1 MMKTMKKYSIL
12 LGVALSLFALASCQ
26 KEVDINVS
34 DTDVVKHVPFELNAD
49 IPQTRTTIDSET
61 WEMDWE
67 NGDILY
73 AVTDDEEWGVAYSSD
88 NDGETIADFTY
99 ANGKFST
106 QKTISDGEHT
116 FHFLYTANVS
126 QRSYHRG
133 KATSFSLAS
142 SQNEDA
148 SNPTIA
154 LKMND
159 VLAGKVKATTPTT
172 FANVSMEHIFTL
184 MKVTLKNKTGEA
196 ISVNK
201 FEIKAEGAEIA
212 GIFNVKFDKDVPYV
226 DLKQSGK
233 DNIAVEITNGSI
245 AVNGDL
251 PVFFVMAPL
260 SNYSGDITFTVSDTD
275 GNTYTKKNTVADV
288 SFNPGEYNTAT
299 YSLKNA
305 DPIEC
310 VELDWTY
317 PTGDDAA
324 TSAGINA
331 IPGVTTNGLG
341 SDYAAG
347 NSPYCI
353 KFDNTGDFI
362 QVRTDKAIGSVSVK
376 YKMLGGSNTSKL
388 EISESADGSTWTKV
402 EDLTIS
408 GAQNSTGELTTAEDF
423 DSDSRFVKINFNKGS
438 NVGIGGITIKQQNTD
453 PIIFADNISGVAAV
467 GATGTLTY
475 TVKNFTDDVTV
486 SEVTGCVS
494 QATASQGSVSYT
506 ISPNYN
512 SSAASGTIVLVSAS
526 NNEITK
532 TINVGQ
538 LKSSLTV
545 TPLEVIIPAN
555 EETASFTITSPE
567 FGWNISADDESHLVF
582 DKSGNASTDAT
593 TVTVMSDLEA
603 TDAIQTIATLTIVRN
618 ENADDPQSKQ
628 VVVKKAKIVDVGV
641 VTYSVVFS
649 RNNFSA
655 GVQNY
660 TSSFSVT
667 DGGLTLDLMNFNN
680 NNKGWDLA
688 KAGAKKSKAADP
700 DMVTTGTITTSTA
713 IPEAIKNVIVSL
725 TLDRGSAT
733 AKMFVAT
740 DEDFTS
746 NVQTVDYG
754 ALSSGDIV
762 FAVPTPSE
770 NAFYKLEFV
779 CTNTTTTNGVISVS
793 KVVYTTDDN

>member
-1 MMKTMKKYSIL
+1 MKKYSTL
-12 LGVALSLFALASCQ
+12 MGAALGLFALASCQ
-26 KEVDINVS
+26 KEVDVVVPDN
-34 DTDVVKHVPFELNAD
+34 DTVKHIPFELNAD
-49 IPQTRTTIDSET
+49 VPQTKTAIDAET

-67 NGDILY
+67 DGDVIY
-73 AVTDDEEWGVAYSSD
+73 AVTTDAEWGKAYGED
-88 NDGETIADFTY
+88 NPGSTIADFTY
-99 ANGKFST
+99 SGGKFATES
-106 QKTISDGEHT
+106 TISDGEHT
-116 FHFLYTANVS
+116 FFFLYTANES

-133 KATSFSLAS
+133 AATSFSLAS

-148 SNPTIA
+148 SNPTAA
-154 LKMND
+154 LKVND
-159 VLAGKVKATTPTT
+159 VLAGKVTATTPTT

-196 ISVNK
+196 ITINK
-201 FEIKAEGAEIA
+201 FEIKAAGANIA
-212 GIFNVKFDKDVPYV
+212 GIFNVKYDKDVPYV

-233 DNIAVEITNGSI
+233 DNITVEITNG
-245 AVNGDL
+245 ALAANGEL
-251 PVFFVMAPL
+251 PVYFVMAPL
-260 SNYSGDITFTVSDTD
+260 DDYSGDITFTVSDTE
-275 GNTYTKKNTVADV
+275 GNTYTKKNTVSGV
-288 SFNPGEYNTAT
+288 TFNSGEYNTAS

-317 PTGDDAA
+317 PTEGAA

-341 SDYAAG
+341 SDYATN

-376 YKMLGGSNTSKL
+376 YKMLGGANTSKL

-423 DSDSRFVKINFNKGS
+423 DSNSRFVKINFNKGS
-438 NVGIGGITIKQQNTD
+438 NVGIGGITIKKQNTD
-453 PIIFADNISGVAAV
+453 PVIFADNISGVAAV

-494 QATASQGSVSYT
+494 EATASQGSISYT

-545 TPLEVIIPAN
+545 TPLEVIIPAD

-641 VTYSVVFS
+641 VTYTVVFS

-688 KAGAKKSKAADP
+688 KAGAKKSNAADP
-700 DMVTTGTITTSTA
+700 DKVTTGTITTSTA

-779 CTNTTTTNGVISVS
+779 CTNTTTSNGVISVS